1 MNKEMKNAVA
11 NQLLDALQDKQ
22 IDLESTIKEAYQITN
37 SIQCITQTSDIIV
50 KLSLMA
56 DKYGITEEEQ
66 DVYFDE
72 IRDKQNELEQACFN
86 AEEMFRE
93 KLTQI
98 KEEIEQAEFKIEQ
111 LEEAE

>member
-11 NQLLDALQDKQ
+11 NQLLDALQNKE
-22 IDLESTIKEAYQITN
+22 INLESTIKEAYQITN
-37 SIQCITQTSDIIV
+37 SIQYITQTSDIIV

-56 DKYGITEEEQ
+56 DEYGITEEEQ
-66 DVYFDE
+66 DEYFDE

-86 AEEMFRE
+86 ADEMFRE
-93 KLTQI
+93 KLSQI